1 LQTTEHSSL
10 SRDDFFMILLTN
22 IFQSQETTVKDY
34 QNFNFR
40 QPHSQASFYVS
51 LILEDKKWPVP
62 EKLEA
67 LSKLES
73 DSLAKFLPNLLSKTF
88 LECYIQGL
96 ADLCTNN
103 GVI

>member
-1 LQTTEHSSL
+1 
-10 SRDDFFMILLTN
+10 MILLIK

-34 QNFNFR
+34 QYFNFR

-51 LILEDKKWPVP
+51 LILEDKKWPVA

-67 LSKLES
+67 LAKLES

-103 GVI
+103 RVS